1 MEQPYMLPIQCC
13 QCHACWCP
21 GDKGAWYW
29 PPKLEYSVSSI
40 KRVKIQHDW
49 CKLSY
54 HWISLTH
61 WGRVTHIC
69 VGNLTIIA
77 SDNGLSPGRRQA
89 IIWTSAG
96 ILLIGPLGTNFSE
109 ISIEI
114 QTFLLKKIRL
124 KMLSAE
130 CCPFRLGLNVLRRT
144 LHKENMPTWLPRP
157 HFNDPL
163 HNFPSLW
170 GAVTLRGIRWQH
182 QMHFHATL
190 LIMVIK
196 IWFKF
201 QICVQCAAKA
211 ISKITFNIWWN
222 LKQIGH

>member
-1 MEQPYMLPIQCC
+1 MLSMPCLLMP
-13 QCHACWCP
+13 WRLKEP
-21 GDKGAWYW
+21 GHQQAWYW

-54 HWISLTH
+54 YWISLTH

-69 VGNLTIIA
+69 VVDLTIIA
-77 SDNGLSPGRRQA
+77 SDNGLLPGRHQA
-89 IIWTSAG
+89 ISWTSAG

-109 ISIEI
+109 ILIEI
-114 QTFLLKKIRL
+114 QTFSLKKICL

-144 LHKENMPTWLPRP
+144 LHWETKPEWLPWP

-170 GAVTLRGIRWQH
+170 GAVMHRWIRWQH

-190 LIMVIK
+190 LIMVTR

-201 QICVQCAAKA
+201 QICVQYAEKA
-211 ISKITFNIWWN
+211 ISKITFNIRWN